1 MVIFEEIAQS
11 VIEGDA
17 GKVADQV
24 RKALDGGVEPLEMIN
39 NGLVKGMGTVGEK
52 FKTGE
57 MFLPEVIF
65 SGDALYAGV
74 DLVKPLLAD
83 GAMPS
88 KGTAVIGTIKGDLH
102 DIGKNLV
109 GMMLESSGYKV
120 VNLGGADVSPEA
132 YIQAAREHDAEI
144 IGCSAMLTTTM
155 VLIADVVKL
164 LETEGLKGKVRVMVG
179 GAPVSPEFS
188 DKIGADGYAP
198 DATTAVELANELF

>member
-1 MVIFEEIAQS
+1 MSILEDIAQS

-17 GKVADQV
+17 GKVANLTKSAIDSGT
-24 RKALDGGVEPLEMIN
+24 DPLEIIN
-39 NGLVKGMGTVGEK
+39 NGLVKGMGVVGER

-74 DLVKPLLAD
+74 DLVRPLLTD
-83 GAMPS
+83 GQMPS

-120 VNLGGADVSPEA
+120 VNLGADVSPEA
-132 YIQAAREHDAEI
+132 YVQAARENNADL

-155 VLIADVVKL
+155 IIMSDVIKL
-164 LETEGLKGKVRVMVG
+164 LEAEGLKDKVKVMVG

-198 DATTAVELANELF
+198 DATTAVELANELM

>member
-1 MVIFEEIAQS
+1 MAILDDIAQG

-17 GKVADQV
+17 AKVSSLTQQAIDSGLA
-24 RKALDGGVEPLEMIN
+24 ALDIIN
-39 NGLVKGMGTVGEK
+39 EGLVKGMGTVGEL

-83 GAMPS
+83 GIIPS

-109 GMMLESSGYKV
+109 GMMLESNGFKV
-120 VNLGGADVSPEA
+120 INLGADVSPEDFVKTA
-132 YIQAAREHDAEI
+132 IENDADI
-144 IGCSAMLTTTM
+144 VGCSAMLTTTM
-155 VLIADVVKL
+155 IFMSDVVKM
-164 LETEGLKGKVRVMVG
+164 LEAEGLRNKIKVMIG
-179 GAPVSPEFS
+179 GAPLSPEFA
-188 DKIGADGYAP
+188 DKIGADAYAP
-198 DATTAVELANELF
+198 DSTTAVETANELIN

>member
-1 MVIFEEIAQS
+1 MSILDDIAQA

-17 GKVADQV
+17 TKVSSLVKQ
-24 RKALDGGVEPLEMIN
+24 ALDSGTEPLDVIN
-39 NGLVKGMGTVGEK
+39 NGLVAGMGVVGEK

-65 SGDALYAGV
+65 AGDALYAGV

-83 GAMPS
+83 GTMPS

-109 GMMLESSGYKV
+109 GMMLESNGFTV
-120 VNLGGADVSPEA
+120 INLGADVSPEA
-132 YIQAAREHDAEI
+132 FVQSAKENNADI

-155 VLIADVVKL
+155 IFMSDVIKL
-164 LETEGLKGKVRVMVG
+164 LEEAGLRDKVKVMIG
-179 GAPVSPEFS
+179 GAPLSPEFA

-198 DATTAVELANELF
+198 DSTTAVEMACEIV